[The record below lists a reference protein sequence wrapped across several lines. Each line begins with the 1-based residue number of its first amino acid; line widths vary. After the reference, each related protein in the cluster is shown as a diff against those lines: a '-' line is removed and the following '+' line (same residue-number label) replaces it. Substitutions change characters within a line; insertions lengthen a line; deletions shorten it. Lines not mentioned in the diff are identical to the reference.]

1 MLEPTGV
8 NSSLTIGEANIVT
21 SKVELAIYGHRL
33 VQLAGCEDVER
44 VRRINHSITSSCA
57 NVGPSDMGQLIITNL
72 PLNKN

>member
-44 VRRINHSITSSCA
+44 VREHPNSTY
-57 NVGPSDMGQLIITNL
+57 G
-72 PLNKN
+72 